1 MASLFDTHAHL
12 IAADPVAYPAG
23 LLRGQTEIPKI
34 PPPTTGEM
42 LVDLM
47 DAHDVGRACLVQ
59 RAHVYG
65 YDNSYVVD
73 CALRYPD
80 RFTSVGVF
88 DAQDPGAPDLIE
100 RLAQDKGLGG
110 VRLCAVR
117 PWEMDTGWFNSLA
130 AMNFWE
136 MAAKHRLPVAIIFF
150 HYHLPYALPALRLV
164 AQLFPELPI
173 IIDHVGSNHASGTEV
188 LWGREKGFDMAAPGA
203 PDYGLTGALTPF
215 ASKKNV
221 SFKLTQINV
230 DRLNDAGI
238 ALGAFVRRLTD
249 IFGPDR
255 LIWGSDIGQS
265 GGTYAEMTAA
275 ARLASA
281 ELDEREQALFLSGN
295 AAAIYG
301 G

>member
-12 IAADPVAYPAG
+12 IAADHAAYPAG
-23 LLRGQTEIPKI
+23 LLRGQTGLPPI
-34 PPPTTGEM
+34 PPPLTAEM
-42 LVDLM
+42 LLDVM
-47 DAHDVGRACLVQ
+47 DANDVARACLVQ

-73 CALRYPD
+73 CALRRPD

-88 DAQDPGAPDLIE
+88 DAQDPGTPELID
-100 RLAQDKGLGG
+100 RLVGEQGLGG
-110 VRLCAVR
+110 ARLCAVR

-130 AMNFWE
+130 AMKVWE
-136 MAAKHRLPVAIIFF
+136 TAAKHRLPVAIIFF
-150 HYHLPYALPALRLV
+150 HYHLPYALPAMRLI
-164 AQLFPELPI
+164 AELFPDLPI

-188 LWGREKGFDMAAPGA
+188 AWGKERGFDMAAPGA
-203 PDYGLTGALTPF
+203 PDYGLTGALEPF
-215 ASKKNV
+215 AAHGNV

-238 ALGAFVRRLTD
+238 PLDAFVRRLTD
-249 IFGPDR
+249 LFGPER

-265 GGTYAEMTAA
+265 GGTYAGMAAA
-275 ARLASA
+275 ARSA
-281 ELDEREQALFLSGN
+281 AAGLDEREQALFLFGN